1 MFIYT
6 LLIDLS
12 RKIGSGSKN
21 CRIGTLATLPKL
33 TRTSNCTP
41 RARVQLE
48 VRVNLRDFFIKI
60 IPVVLPLPVDT
71 HDSQCD
77 HFRHVFHFPP
87 RPGDL

>member
-33 TRTSNCTP
+33 TRTSNCT
-41 RARVQLE
+41 RSKYLEQLAA
-48 VRVNLRDFFIKI
+48 FI
-60 IPVVLPLPVDT
+60 LVD
-71 HDSQCD
+71 
-77 HFRHVFHFPP
+77 RHIVMVI
-87 RPGDL
+87 DLCKS